1 MSIEID
7 GVRYATKRPDDL
19 DAQLIAATGCSSAEI
34 EHLLVSGADRVAAA
48 VRPFL
53 PKDAPTIVELANA
66 IAGDPAAV
74 EQIRTLYAN
83 PPAAPALTK
92 DA

>member
-19 DAQLIAATGCSSAEI
+19 DAQLVATTGCNSAEI
-34 EHLLVSGADRVAAA
+34 EQLLVSGADRVAAA

-53 PKDAPTIVELANA
+53 PENAPTIVELANA
-66 IAGDPAAV
+66 IAGDADAIG
-74 EQIRTLYAN
+74 QIRALYAN

-92 DA
+92 EA